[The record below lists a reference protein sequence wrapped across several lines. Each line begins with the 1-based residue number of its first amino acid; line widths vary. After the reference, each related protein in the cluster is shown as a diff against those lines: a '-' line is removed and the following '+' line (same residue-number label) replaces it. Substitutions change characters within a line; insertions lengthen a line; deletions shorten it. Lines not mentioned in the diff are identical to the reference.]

1 MVWNCLASL
10 NFKETNFR
18 ATGLKKSLKTRTFYS
33 YSNEKKEAYCNRN
46 DYVLSRTLCY

>member
-18 ATGLKKSLKTRTFYS
+18 ATGLKKSLKRKTMIYC
-33 YSNEKKEAYCNRN
+33 NEKKANCNRN
-46 DYVLSRTLCY
+46 DTVRLNR

>member
-18 ATGLKKSLKTRTFYS
+18 ATGLKKNLKTKTLMF
-33 YSNEKKEAYCNRN
+33 SNEKN
-46 DYVLSRTLCY
+46 